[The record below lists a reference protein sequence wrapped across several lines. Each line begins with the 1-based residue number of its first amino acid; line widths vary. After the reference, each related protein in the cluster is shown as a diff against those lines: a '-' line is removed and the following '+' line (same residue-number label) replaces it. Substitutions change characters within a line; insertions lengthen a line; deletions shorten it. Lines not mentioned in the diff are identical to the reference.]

1 MPASINKFDG
11 HDVPNELEEVILT
24 ELTKMTSNRK
34 LYELYPMLKEQVK
47 LDTYT
52 EHWHTPL
59 SRMLDHKSNLVVDI
73 KII

>member
-52 EHWHTPL
+52 EHWQTPL
-59 SRMLDHKSNLVVDI
+59 SRMLYHKSNLVVDI